1 VICLN
6 YEALT
11 EEAELIGIM
20 IKERPLKA
28 NDGRINGDKILIR
41 QNMPDCKKACVLA
54 EELGHY
60 YTTVGDISDQSVV
73 SHQKQER
80 TARLWAYNKMITLD
94 KLVAAKEA
102 GCRNGYEVAEY
113 LEVTEEFFY
122 EAINCYQAKYG
133 KGFQK
138 DEYLI
143 LFEPFNIYKLMD

>member
-1 VICLN
+1 LN
-6 YEALT
+6 YEALI
-11 EEAELIGIM
+11 EEAELVGIT

-28 NDGRINGDKILIR
+28 NDGRIMGEKILIR

-60 YTTVGDISDQSVV
+60 YTTVGDISDQSEV
-73 SHQKQER
+73 SNQKQER

-94 KLVAAKEA
+94 KLVAAKDA
-102 GCRNGYEVAEY
+102 GCRNGYEIAEY
-113 LEVTEEFFY
+113 LDVTEDFLY
-122 EAINCYQAKYG
+122 EAIHCYQAKYG

-138 DEYLI
+138 DDYLI